1 MLKLSLSLRNY
12 TRLTR
17 AITDVSRIS
26 DGGCTN
32 IKANRKN
39 ERSAEISERLVR
51 KKKFA
56 SLLLRIVSLIVR
68 VTMVN
73 NVPGISAL
81 NHANIIVTPM
91 GESWS

>member
-51 KKKFA
+51 KKKIR
-56 SLLLRIVSLIVR
+56 LLIAKNRFSHCSSYNGKQCAWYKR
-68 VTMVN
+68 T
-73 NVPGISAL
+73 
-81 NHANIIVTPM
+81 
-91 GESWS
+91 